1 MPRTKS
7 SFLYDVNGLRM
18 HYYQAGDAGAPLVVL
33 LHGFPELAY
42 SWRKLIEPIAN
53 LGFYVVAPDQR
64 GYGKTTGY
72 TVGYDVDLCEFGMKN
87 LTKDVAE
94 FVGKLG
100 YSKIEL
106 LVGHDFGSPV
116 AAWTALMHR
125 DLINRLVLMSAPFA
139 GPPSKPN
146 GTGNGIHDAL
156 KLLSPQR
163 KHYQRYFGERDAE
176 NNMINAPDGFKHFL
190 RAYFHCKSADWPG
203 NNPFSLNSWTAGE
216 LARMPR
222 YYIMNYDEGMAETAL
237 SMAPCVD
244 AEPTS
249 IWMSDEELA
258 IYSSVFLQSGLQGG
272 LNWYR
277 RAQSIE
283 EQQELSDYLGQSID
297 IPVTFIAGEK
307 DWGIYQVPGAL
318 TAMEKMACSNLQG
331 TKLIKHAGHWVQQ
344 EKPKAVLDIIEK
356 ILISD

>member
-1 MPRTKS
+1 MGTGPKAETQS
-7 SFLYDVNGLRM
+7 
-18 HYYQAGDAGAPLVVL
+18 
-33 LHGFPELAY
+33 
-42 SWRKLIEPIAN
+42 
-53 LGFYVVAPDQR
+53 
-64 GYGKTTGY
+64 YGKTTGH

-116 AAWTALMHR
+116 AAWTALMYPG
-125 DLINRLVLMSAPFA
+125 LMNRLVLMSAPFA

-146 GTGNGIHDAL
+146 ATGNGIHDAL

-163 KHYQRYFGERDAE
+163 KHYQKYFGERDAE
-176 NNMINAPDGFKHFL
+176 NNMINAPGGFKHFL

-237 SMAPCVD
+237 SMAPCED

-258 IYSSVFLQSGLQGG
+258 IYSSEFLQSGLQGG

-283 EQQELSDYLGQSID
+283 EQQELSDYLGQGID

-318 TAMEKMACSNLQG
+318 KAMEKIACSNLHG

-344 EKPKAVLDIIEK
+344 EKPKAVLAIIATMLA
-356 ILISD
+356 I